1 MNPIDKKTYKL
12 GPAIRNICD
21 ELINDLN
28 EGVRDM
34 ANNKGE
40 KTEKIREFKDKI
52 KTNFHPLLKQVIKT
66 LKSFIKLDEGKAT
79 KFCLNEFYQIVDR
92 IKDNLTFLNVMTD
105 VYIFPEF
112 NINDTI
118 DLIFEGC
125 SNDLRQKL
133 IDFQLFDTIQ
143 SKNLYNNNDIR
154 FLINNDFN
162 NIDYNQ
168 EEQGKN
174 NINVLLD
181 KKNPITKNII
191 KRLSNKLKEFNDFII
206 STKDGFNENNFKLY
220 LDEYI
225 CLKLYK
231 NFEIK
236 FTIAQFNAKSYYILP
251 VEIQYNKQ
259 TININ
264 DEDETFVDKNKLL
277 TKNDLYFFI
286 NKFRIRKDNIN
297 DLIIL
302 SLNKTDFLE
311 KCLLFKEYTNELFN
325 EKFEN
330 IKREI
335 KEMIANYDFPIKL
348 EEKKDS
354 QMEIENKNDIKKE
367 ENDINEIDIYFNFS
381 ITMKKKNEFYI
392 KLIYNKEYPT
402 NIKIIYS
409 HFLLKNNIPNI
420 PKCGLHLIIEEKE
433 ILFNL
438 DPKIIKKEIFNNYE
452 IYKIILMNMIG
463 KKIKYIYPIYFN
475 TMFIKE
481 NPKQIIFGLKNK
493 ENFIKY
499 FSMFIND
506 KGKLWFENL
515 YSSKLF
521 PDDFKEV
528 NEIITN
534 YLKCDE
540 DDEKFNDYII
550 QFNDYIKN
558 IMIEKILTFSEDK
571 IKLIE
576 LDNNT
581 KKMIL
586 HIYNSYCADKNIST
600 YFEINCQLFNG
611 NNNIIKY
618 FKIDEIKLISIY
630 NKDENKKIIFYCD
643 CQNYQQNLDINSEF
657 QIFFRKL
664 ANELNMKYELYLT
677 YIYDI
682 IKLAEDKI
690 TCFELNHP
698 LIIKENGTNSS
709 KEEKQ
714 WFEFFNETN
723 NVDIF
728 KKEYKDKFLNY
739 FKIIKLSRENNIFKF
754 ILKDKV
760 FKRKPNY
767 SKIPNLFFE
776 NYTTMLQSIILGYE
790 LNEDVISITILGKMK
805 LGYSNKIQMVFKEI
819 LPKLIYYM
827 NSMFKLIDYLLINEP
842 TPVMRIC
849 PIFINLQIKYGNN
862 FKQHLNYKFNLEKEP
877 YFFVDGNF
885 NSMFNKLFVNTFG
898 EEIILKQY
906 DYNNKA
912 YLEKKSKNFFIN
924 YQIFE
929 LLINIYKFKVSMI
942 EYPFNHFIP
951 ENSNIYCIFKDFNV
965 INLMSLNNMILT
977 IQVRNDNNIYLE
989 FRDKINIEVE
999 NNKYS
1004 LFVQNLKNNNDYR
1017 MNVEQNIG
1025 YNKVTILIEDES
1037 IDIKFK
1043 KFDEIIKIF
1052 ILLSKT
1058 N

>member
-1 MNPIDKKTYKL
+1 MNPPEKKTYKL

-66 LKSFIKLDEGKAT
+66 LKNFIKLDEGKAT
-79 KFCLNEFYQIVDR
+79 KFCLNDFYQIVDR
-92 IKDNLTFLNVMTD
+92 ITSNLIFLNIMTD

-133 IDFQLFDTIQ
+133 IDFQLFDSIQ

-162 NIDYNQ
+162 NMDYNQ

-206 STKDGFNENNFKLY
+206 STKDSFNENNFKLY

-225 CLKLYK
+225 CLKLYN

-251 VEIQYNKQ
+251 VEIQFNKQ

-664 ANELNMKYELYLT
+664 ANELNIKYELYLT

-754 ILKDKV
+754 FLKDKV

>member
-1 MNPIDKKTYKL
+1 MNPIEKKTYKL

-92 IKDNLTFLNVMTD
+92 IRENLTFLNVMTD

-125 SNDLRQKL
+125 FNDLRQKL

-174 NINVLLD
+174 NVNVLID
-181 KKNPITKNII
+181 KNNPITKNII
-191 KRLSNKLKEFNDFII
+191 NRLSNKIKEFNDFII
-206 STKDGFNENNFKLY
+206 STKEGFNENNFKLY
-220 LDEYI
+220 LDKYLCI
-225 CLKLYK
+225 KLYN

-251 VEIQYNKQ
+251 VEIQFNKQ
-259 TININ
+259 TINLN
-264 DEDETFVDKNKLL
+264 DADETFIDKNKLL

-286 NKFRIRKDNIN
+286 NRFRIRMDNIN

-302 SLNKTDFLE
+302 AFNKTDFLE

-335 KEMIANYDFPIKL
+335 KEMISKYDFPIKM

-354 QMEIENKNDIKKE
+354 QMEIENRNDIKKE
-367 ENDINEIDIYFNFS
+367 ESDVNEINIYYNFS

-409 HFLLKNNIPNI
+409 HYLLKNNIQNF
-420 PKCGLHLIIEEKE
+420 PKSCLHLIIEEKE
-433 ILFNL
+433 IIINL

-452 IYKIILMNMIG
+452 IYKIILLNMIG

-475 TMFIKE
+475 TMFKKE
-481 NPKQIIFGLKNK
+481 NAKQITYGMKNN
-493 ENFIKY
+493 EHFIKY

-506 KGKLWFENL
+506 KGKLCFENL

-521 PDDFKEV
+521 TDDFKEV

-550 QFNDYIKN
+550 QFNDYIKS
-558 IMIEKILTFSEDK
+558 IIIEKILTFSEDK
-571 IKLIE
+571 IKLME

-581 KKMIL
+581 KRMIL
-586 HIYNSYCADKNIST
+586 HIYNNYSADKNIST

-611 NNNIIKY
+611 NNNIIKH
-618 FKIDEIKLISIY
+618 FKIDEIKLICTY
-630 NKDENKKIIFYCD
+630 NNDDNKKIIFYCD
-643 CQNYQQNLDINSEF
+643 CQNYQQEIEMNSQF

-664 ANELNMKYELYLT
+664 TSELNMKYELYLAH
-677 YIYDI
+677 IYDI
-682 IKLAEDKI
+682 IKLTEEKI
-690 TCFELNHP
+690 TCFEFNHP
-698 LIIKENGTNSS
+698 LIIKENGYGS
-709 KEEKQ
+709 KEENQ
-714 WFEFFNETN
+714 WFEIFNEVN

-728 KKEYKDKFLNY
+728 KKEYKEKFLNY
-739 FKIIKLSRENNIFKF
+739 FKTIKLSKENNIFKF
-754 ILKDKV
+754 FLKDKV
-760 FKRKPNY
+760 FKKKPNY
-767 SKIPNLFFE
+767 SKIPNFFFE

-790 LNEDVISITILGKMK
+790 LNEDAISITILGKMK
-805 LGYSNKIQMVFKEI
+805 LGYSNKIQIVFKEI

-849 PIFINLQIKYGNN
+849 PIFINLQIKYGNA
-862 FKQHLNYKFNLEKEP
+862 FRQHLHYKFYLEKEP
-877 YFFVDGNF
+877 YFTVDGNF
-885 NSMFNKLFVNTFG
+885 NSLFNKAFLNTFG

-906 DYNNKA
+906 DYNNKD
-912 YLEKKSKNFFIN
+912 YFQKKSKNFFIN
-924 YQIFE
+924 YQIFD
-929 LLINIYKFKVSMI
+929 LLINIHKFKVSMI
-942 EYPFNHFIP
+942 EYSFNHFIP

-977 IQVRNDNNIYLE
+977 VQVRNDNNIYLE
-989 FRDKINIEVE
+989 FRDKINIEIE
-999 NNKYS
+999 SNKLS
-1004 LFVQNLKNNNDYR
+1004 LFLQNLKNNDDYKI
-1017 MNVEQNIG
+1017 NVEQNIG
-1025 YNKVTILIEDES
+1025 YNKVTILLEDEN
-1037 IDIKFK
+1037 IDMKIK
-1043 KFDEIIKIF
+1043 KFNEIIKIF
-1052 ILLSKT
+1052 ILLSNT

>member
-1 MNPIDKKTYKL
+1 MNPPEKKTYKL

-66 LKSFIKLDEGKAT
+66 LKNFIKLDEGKAT
-79 KFCLNEFYQIVDR
+79 KFCLNDFYQIVDR
-92 IKDNLTFLNVMTD
+92 ITSNLIFLNIMTD

-133 IDFQLFDTIQ
+133 IDFQLFDSIQ

-162 NIDYNQ
+162 NMDYNQ

-206 STKDGFNENNFKLY
+206 STKDSFNENNFKLY

-225 CLKLYK
+225 CLKLYN

-251 VEIQYNKQ
+251 VEIQFNKQ

-348 EEKKDS
+348 EEKKDY

-475 TMFIKE
+475 SMFIKE

-664 ANELNMKYELYLT
+664 ANELNIKYELYLT

-714 WFEFFNETN
+714 WFEFFNEAN

-754 ILKDKV
+754 FLKDKV

-912 YLEKKSKNFFIN
+912 YLENKSKNFFIN

-965 INLMSLNNMILT
+965 I
-977 IQVRNDNNIYLE
+977 
-989 FRDKINIEVE
+989 K
-999 NNKYS
+999 
-1004 LFVQNLKNNNDYR
+1004 
-1017 MNVEQNIG
+1017 
-1025 YNKVTILIEDES
+1025 
-1037 IDIKFK
+1037 
-1043 KFDEIIKIF
+1043 
-1052 ILLSKT
+1052 
-1058 N
+1058 

>member
-1 MNPIDKKTYKL
+1 MNPPEKKTYKL

-66 LKSFIKLDEGKAT
+66 LKNFIKLDEGKAT
-79 KFCLNEFYQIVDR
+79 KFCLNDFYQIVDR
-92 IKDNLTFLNVMTD
+92 ITSNLIFLNIMTD

-133 IDFQLFDTIQ
+133 IDFQLFDSIQ

-162 NIDYNQ
+162 NMDYNQ

-206 STKDGFNENNFKLY
+206 STKDSFNENNFKLY

-225 CLKLYK
+225 CLKLYN

-251 VEIQYNKQ
+251 VEIQFNKQ

-664 ANELNMKYELYLT
+664 ANELNIKYELYLT

-754 ILKDKV
+754 FLKDKV

-999 NNKYS
+999 NNKFS
-1004 LFVQNLKNNNDYR
+1004 LLVQNLKNNNDYR

>member
-1 MNPIDKKTYKL
+1 MNPPEKKTYKL

-66 LKSFIKLDEGKAT
+66 LKNFIKLDEGKAT
-79 KFCLNEFYQIVDR
+79 KFCLNDFYQIVDR
-92 IKDNLTFLNVMTD
+92 ITSNLIFLNIMTD

-133 IDFQLFDTIQ
+133 IDFQLFDSIQ

-162 NIDYNQ
+162 NMDYNQ

-206 STKDGFNENNFKLY
+206 STKDSFNENNFKLY

-225 CLKLYK
+225 CLKLYN

-348 EEKKDS
+348 EEKKDY

-475 TMFIKE
+475 SMFIKE

-664 ANELNMKYELYLT
+664 ANELNIKYELYLT

-714 WFEFFNETN
+714 WFEFFNEAN

-754 ILKDKV
+754 FLKDKV

-912 YLEKKSKNFFIN
+912 YLENKSKNFFIN

-965 INLMSLNNMILT
+965 I
-977 IQVRNDNNIYLE
+977 
-989 FRDKINIEVE
+989 K
-999 NNKYS
+999 
-1004 LFVQNLKNNNDYR
+1004 
-1017 MNVEQNIG
+1017 
-1025 YNKVTILIEDES
+1025 
-1037 IDIKFK
+1037 
-1043 KFDEIIKIF
+1043 
-1052 ILLSKT
+1052 
-1058 N
+1058 

>member
-1 MNPIDKKTYKL
+1 
-12 GPAIRNICD
+12 
-21 ELINDLN
+21 
-28 EGVRDM
+28 
-34 ANNKGE
+34 
-40 KTEKIREFKDKI
+40 
-52 KTNFHPLLKQVIKT
+52 
-66 LKSFIKLDEGKAT
+66 
-79 KFCLNEFYQIVDR
+79 
-92 IKDNLTFLNVMTD
+92 
-105 VYIFPEF
+105 
-112 NINDTI
+112 
-118 DLIFEGC
+118 
-125 SNDLRQKL
+125 
-133 IDFQLFDTIQ
+133 
-143 SKNLYNNNDIR
+143 
-154 FLINNDFN
+154 
-162 NIDYNQ
+162 
-168 EEQGKN
+168 
-174 NINVLLD
+174 
-181 KKNPITKNII
+181 
-191 KRLSNKLKEFNDFII
+191 
-206 STKDGFNENNFKLY
+206 
-220 LDEYI
+220 
-225 CLKLYK
+225 
-231 NFEIK
+231 
-236 FTIAQFNAKSYYILP
+236 
-251 VEIQYNKQ
+251 
-259 TININ
+259 
-264 DEDETFVDKNKLL
+264 
-277 TKNDLYFFI
+277 
-286 NKFRIRKDNIN
+286 
-297 DLIIL
+297 
-302 SLNKTDFLE
+302 
-311 KCLLFKEYTNELFN
+311 
-325 EKFEN
+325 
-330 IKREI
+330 
-335 KEMIANYDFPIKL
+335 
-348 EEKKDS
+348 
-354 QMEIENKNDIKKE
+354 
-367 ENDINEIDIYFNFS
+367 
-381 ITMKKKNEFYI
+381 
-392 KLIYNKEYPT
+392 
-402 NIKIIYS
+402 
-409 HFLLKNNIPNI
+409 
-420 PKCGLHLIIEEKE
+420 
-433 ILFNL
+433 
-438 DPKIIKKEIFNNYE
+438 
-452 IYKIILMNMIG
+452 MIG

-499 FSMFIND
+499 FSMFLND

-540 DDEKFNDYII
+540 DDEKFNHYII
-550 QFNDYIKN
+550 LFNDYIKN

-877 YFFVDGNF
+877 YFFVEGNF

-999 NNKYS
+999 NNKFS